1 MHNNARTHSC
11 CLQLKRAA
19 SLLCAVHI
27 VMYES
32 RRMIR
37 IQMKRACAR
46 VHVCFHWRPL
56 HVQLHSSFRQSTM
69 GNCEP
74 LLHLAVLVCF
84 VAQSWCVCFTFSFP
98 QYVCVCVFVL
108 IDSISAALTLF
119 SLLLL
124 WWQSTPKSNYITSLM
139 HFQHEAMF
147 FSSSSSTSCSLGW
160 KSPED
165 RRFTL
170 RRLSCVTS
178 WYLGQWCLVM
188 LRYHTYWEDVKWILR
203 STKTL
208 NCGLGG
214 AIKDQDAQVFAG
226 LNPCARTGWEHL
238 SSESGW
244 LILLPPIHSPPFS
257 LCPLT
262 FTHTYTSLH
271 KTAAGFPSSVMLKKE
286 KKNHL
291 ITSL

>member
-98 QYVCVCVFVL
+98 QYVCVCVCVCLDRLHFCSTHTFL
-108 IDSISAALTLF
+108 ASASVMTKHTKVKLYYITDAFPTWGYV
-119 SLLLL
+119 LLLL
-124 WWQSTPKSNYITSLM
+124 L
-139 HFQHEAMF
+139 
-147 FSSSSSTSCSLGW
+147 L
-160 KSPED
+160 
-165 RRFTL
+165 
-170 RRLSCVTS
+170 
-178 WYLGQWCLVM
+178 YLV
-188 LRYHTYWEDVKWILR
+188 
-203 STKTL
+203 
-208 NCGLGG
+208 
-214 AIKDQDAQVFAG
+214 
-226 LNPCARTGWEHL
+226 
-238 SSESGW
+238 
-244 LILLPPIHSPPFS
+244 
-257 LCPLT
+257 
-262 FTHTYTSLH
+262 
-271 KTAAGFPSSVMLKKE
+271 
-286 KKNHL
+286 
-291 ITSL
+291 